1 MSTQIP
7 LAELQSNWG
16 AVLQTNLFGV
26 TNIGQAFAPYMAQQ
40 ENPSVIINTGSKQGI
55 TCPPYVPIY
64 AFETMADEQ
73 WKRWLQSFQSWSQ
86 SFHRAE

>member
-1 MSTQIP
+1 MANAGIGKTTPAMSTTIP

-16 AVLQTNLFGV
+16 TVLQTNLFGV

-55 TCPPYVPIY
+55 TCPPYV
-64 AFETMADEQ
+64 
-73 WKRWLQSFQSWSQ
+73 
-86 SFHRAE
+86 